1 MLGSVLTFFILLFYF
16 IFFSVDFL
24 STKLKALSM
33 KEEID
38 ELDFINIQ
46 KLLLYKR
53 QCQVNETTNQK
64 LRGNICKS
72 YLW

>member
-64 LRGNICKS
+64 LRGNICKR
-72 YLW
+72 YL

>member
-1 MLGSVLTFFILLFYF
+1 MLGSVLTFLLFYF

-46 KLLLYKR
+46 KLLLYER
-53 QCQVNETTNQK
+53 QRQVNETTNQK

>member
-1 MLGSVLTFFILLFYF
+1 
-16 IFFSVDFL
+16 
-24 STKLKALSM
+24 M

-46 KLLLYKR
+46 KLLLYER
-53 QCQVNETTNQK
+53 PRQVNETTNQK

-72 YLW
+72 YL

>member
-72 YLW
+72 YL